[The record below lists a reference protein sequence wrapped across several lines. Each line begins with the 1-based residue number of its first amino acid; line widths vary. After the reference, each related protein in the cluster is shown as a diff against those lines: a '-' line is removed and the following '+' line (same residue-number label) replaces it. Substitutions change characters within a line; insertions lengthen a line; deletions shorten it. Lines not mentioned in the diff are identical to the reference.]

1 VSTRNADDTGGTT
14 VATSTAITS
23 TATDDSRDIDI
34 DIDIDIVDVVVI
46 RRLDDRDWDLV
57 LVSLFWKIHI
67 IRTMNDTLESGY
79 VGRYVASSIQ
89 NWKQTVDGSSINFG
103 GIVV

>member
-1 VSTRNADDTGGTT
+1 VSTRNADDTGGMT

-23 TATDDSRDIDI
+23 KATDDSR
-34 DIDIDIVDVVVI
+34 DIDIVDVVVI

-57 LVSLFWKIHI
+57 RVSLFWKIHI
-67 IRTMNDTLESGY
+67 IRTMNDSLESGY

-89 NWKQTVDGSSINFG
+89 NWKQTVGWSSINFG